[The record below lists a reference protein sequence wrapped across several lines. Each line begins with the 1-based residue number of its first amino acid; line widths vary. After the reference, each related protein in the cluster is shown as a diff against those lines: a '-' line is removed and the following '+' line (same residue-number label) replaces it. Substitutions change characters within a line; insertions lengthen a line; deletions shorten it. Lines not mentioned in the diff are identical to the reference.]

1 MFGTIITGYLS
12 TFISPRYILM
22 GIYGL
27 RGVFIVI
34 VVFLPLSITTVMVFS
49 VFFGV
54 KEKQKRYLTLF
65 FFF

>member
-1 MFGTIITGYLS
+1 MFGTIFTGYLA
-12 TFISPRYILM
+12 TIMSPRWILI

-34 VVFLPLSITTVMVFS
+34 VVFLPLTITTVMVFS

-54 KEKQKRYLTLF
+54 RYNYLLDTLD
-65 FFF
+65 

>member
-1 MFGTIITGYLS
+1 MFGTILTGYLA
-12 TFISPRYILM
+12 TKMSPRYILM

-34 VVFLPLSITTVMVFS
+34 VVFLPLTVTTVMVFS

-54 KEKQKRYLTLF
+54 KYIHA
-65 FFF
+65 